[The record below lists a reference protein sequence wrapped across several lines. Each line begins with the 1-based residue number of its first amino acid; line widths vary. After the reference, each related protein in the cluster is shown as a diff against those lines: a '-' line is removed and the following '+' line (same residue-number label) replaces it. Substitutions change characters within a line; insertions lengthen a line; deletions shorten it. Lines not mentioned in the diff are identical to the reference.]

1 MIWHKTNLS
10 LRWFS
15 IFVIISAFFV
25 RTENQEETAWRW
37 TEQIRQLVT
46 GPRVSLAGQ
55 QMPLQ
60 LSPRSSSL
68 KYGRRPKS
76 TRFQLLDP
84 PRKLQKGTFFGRKN
98 SSQWERWGCPGLWV
112 VVLTSLVWAA
122 RSGPLLQSY
131 WADRPASSLVRL
143 FLTLYTTPSLSLESS
158 TQRQINRNAFAFP
171 CLGFHSLPSP
181 EDCFTVVSKSLSTRC
196 LSPLPFLGK
205 GDLSWPTDTAR
216 QILPSL
222 SSLDKIQYL
231 ETKEYLHG
239 CPLFSCIC
247 YSL

>member
-1 MIWHKTNLS
+1 MREVRLS
-10 LRWFS
+10 
-15 IFVIISAFFV
+15 
-25 RTENQEETAWRW
+25 
-37 TEQIRQLVT
+37 
-46 GPRVSLAGQ
+46 
-55 QMPLQ
+55 
-60 LSPRSSSL
+60 
-68 KYGRRPKS
+68 
-76 TRFQLLDP
+76 
-84 PRKLQKGTFFGRKN
+84 
-98 SSQWERWGCPGLWV
+98 WV
-112 VVLTSLVWAA
+112 VSGCAHLLGVSSPEWTPATELLGWPA
-122 RSGPLLQSY
+122 RLQP
-131 WADRPASSLVRL
+131 RPAIPDTLHHSLS
-143 FLTLYTTPSLSLESS
+143 PSLSLESS